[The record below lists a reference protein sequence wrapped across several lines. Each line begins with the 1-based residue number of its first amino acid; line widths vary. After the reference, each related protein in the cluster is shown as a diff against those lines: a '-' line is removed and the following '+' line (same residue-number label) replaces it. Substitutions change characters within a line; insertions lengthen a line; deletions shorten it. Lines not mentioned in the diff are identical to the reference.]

1 MSQITKKQLQYALS
15 QVLIALKD
23 LNARL
28 EKLEGA
34 NPPKQD
40 GDVPPVVEGHPPRGD

>member
-15 QVLIALKD
+15 QVLVALKD

-28 EKLEGA
+28 EKLEA
-34 NPPKQD
+34 NANQ
-40 GDVPPVVEGHPPRGD
+40 GTQTSEQPPVVAGDPPG